1 MYVTAAIARPKLSTA
16 RCTPTYPDVELDVL
30 VGDGLH
36 VEPHRGDR
44 VDRLPQLQLV
54 EYGRLAGGVE
64 AEHEYPHLLVPEHLR
79 QYLPHDDD
87 FVTAKQSQSQSPLLG

>member
-1 MYVTAAIARPKLSTA
+1 MRGMIAR
-16 RCTPTYPDVELDVL
+16 CTYPDVELDIL

-36 VEPHRGDR
+36 VEAHRGDR

-54 EYGRLAGGVE
+54 EYGGLAGGVE

-79 QYLPHDDD
+79 KYLPHDGGEFD
-87 FVTAKQSQSQSPLLG
+87 SPLQMQ